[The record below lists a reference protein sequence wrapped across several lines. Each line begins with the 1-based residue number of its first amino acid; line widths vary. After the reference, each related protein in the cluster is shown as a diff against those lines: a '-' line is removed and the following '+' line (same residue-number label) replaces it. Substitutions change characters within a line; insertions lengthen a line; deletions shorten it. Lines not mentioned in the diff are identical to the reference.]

1 MKRSYLLG
9 AVLVLTSLTL
19 TSCANSGQKPGQS
32 SSSTSSSAQ
41 VKKNSSNSSYKKA
54 RAKPIKKQNV
64 LVLQSLVISISQV
77 NGLNFLMQ
85 RLRDLSNIP
94 TVLLIISLP

>member
-19 TSCANSGQKPGQS
+19 MSCAKSDQNDEQS
-32 SSSTSSSAQ
+32 SSSISSIAQ
-41 VKKNSSNSSYKKA
+41 VEKNSSNSSSKRA
-54 RAKPIKKQNV
+54 RAKPVKKQNV
-64 LVLQSLVISISQV
+64 SVLLSLVISIFQV

-94 TVLLIISLP
+94 TALLIISLP

>member
-19 TSCANSGQKPGQS
+19 ASCANSGQKPDQS
-32 SSSTSSSAQ
+32 SSSTSFSAQ
-41 VKKNSSNSSYKKA
+41 VKKNSSNSSSKRA
-54 RAKPIKKQNV
+54 RAKPVKKQNV
-64 LVLQSLVISISQV
+64 SALLSLVISISQA
-77 NGLNFLMQ
+77 NGLNFLML

>member
-1 MKRSYLLG
+1 MKQSYLLG

-19 TSCANSGQKPGQS
+19 ASCANSGQKTGQS

-41 VKKNSSNSSYKKA
+41 VKKKSSNSSSKKS
-54 RAKPIKKQNV
+54 KSKDNQKQNV
-64 LVLQSLVISISQV
+64 LVLLSLVISIFQV

-85 RLRDLSNIP
+85 RLRDLFNIQMA
-94 TVLLIISLP
+94 LLIISLP